1 MKKLI
6 NRAPMYIK
14 FALVLTLP
22 LLSLAW
28 FAVNGIL
35 DRQAALKELRQLQT
49 MTVLAQYA
57 GDWIH
62 EMQRE
67 RGMSSGYLAS
77 EGGAF
82 GQGLSQQ
89 RPATDEAA
97 NAFIQQRENVD
108 GETLSAAAREQLDQL
123 IQQWQRTVELRSDV
137 DQLSVSMD
145 LVLAHYTGINHQLM
159 RLVGSLAQQA
169 SEGEISRQ
177 LAAYFNL
184 LQAKD
189 LAGIERAMLSAAFSA
204 DGMSFD
210 MLNRYL
216 ALLGEEAA
224 FLTGFRAL
232 APANEQRQLDN
243 ALSGP
248 EIERLIERR
257 ELAIQQYNVGGYNVD
272 PNQWFE
278 WQTVKIG
285 RLKALEDSVA
295 EGIIATAANMQR
307 DAQSALWRYVLI
319 SLLAT
324 IVAIVMAILIVR
336 TLTRPLT
343 SALTN
348 ISTRGND
355 LTQRLA
361 VPGSDEL
368 SQLYRAF
375 NHASG
380 DTEALI
386 GEIKLNAQSVKLAS
400 GEIAQGNQD
409 LAQRTE
415 EQSAS
420 LVQTASSLEEITATV
435 RQTAENAHE
444 AQRMTHDVATEA
456 QEASSIA
463 QRAQEA
469 MRHIHESSDQ
479 VTMIIAAI
487 DNIAF
492 QTNLLALNASVEA
505 ARAGE
510 HGRGFAVVASE
521 VRKLA
526 SRSAEEAN
534 QIRKLIDNNIAN
546 INEGESLVT
555 STSSTLT
562 TISERV
568 QKVARLMEEMAS
580 ATNEQSAGVEQINSA
595 MTQLEEV
602 TQQNAALVE
611 EVAAASRSLDEQA
624 EEMSGRISKY
634 KVGSASDSMAVISPT
649 GSQKL
654 RATPAHLSKV
664 F

>member
-1 MKKLI
+1 MKKMI
-6 NRAPMYIK
+6 NRTPMYIK
-14 FALVLTLP
+14 FAMVLTLP
-22 LLSLAW
+22 LLALAW
-28 FAVNGIL
+28 FAFNGVL
-35 DRQAALKELRQLQT
+35 ERQTAVKELGRLQA
-49 MTVLAQYA
+49 MTVLSQNA

-62 EMQRE
+62 QMQLE

-77 EGGAF
+77 EGEAF
-82 GQGLSQQ
+82 GQRLSQQ

-97 NAFIQQRENVD
+97 QAFIQQRESM
-108 GETLSAAAREQLDQL
+108 GSQILSAAARDQLDQL
-123 IQQWQRTVELRSDV
+123 VRQWQQTASLRRDI
-137 DQLSVSMD
+137 DQLSVTVD
-145 LVLAHYTGINHQLM
+145 TVLEHYTGINSQLM
-159 RLVGSLAQQA
+159 NLIGALAQQA

-184 LQAKD
+184 LEAKD
-189 LAGIERAMLSAAFSA
+189 LAGIERAMLSSAFAA

-210 MLNRYL
+210 MLTRYL
-216 ALLGEEAA
+216 SLLGEEAA
-224 FLTGFRAL
+224 FLSGFRAFA
-232 APANEQRQLDN
+232 APEERQRLGS

-248 EIERLIERR
+248 DIDRLIERR
-257 ELAIQQYNVGGYNVD
+257 ELAIQRYDVGGYNVD

-278 WQTVKIG
+278 WQTVKIA

-295 EGIIATAANMQR
+295 ESIITTTTDMRR
-307 DAQSALWRYVLI
+307 DVQQALWNYVII

-324 IVAIVMAILIVR
+324 IIAVGLAILMVR
-336 TLTRPLT
+336 TITRPLT
-343 SALTN
+343 AALNN
-348 ISTRGND
+348 IATRGDD

-361 VPGSDEL
+361 VPGTDEL

-375 NHASG
+375 NDASA
-380 DTEALI
+380 DTEALVS
-386 GEIKLNAQSVKLAS
+386 EIKRNAQSVELAS

-435 RQTAENAHE
+435 RQTADNAHE
-444 AQRMTHDVATEA
+444 AQGMTNDVAAEA
-456 QEASSIA
+456 EQASSIA

-469 MRHIHESSDQ
+469 MQHIHESSDQ
-479 VTMIIAAI
+479 ITAIVAAI

-546 INEGESLVT
+546 INEGERLVT
-555 STSSTLT
+555 STSTTLT
-562 TISERV
+562 TISERI
-568 QKVARLMEEMAS
+568 QKVAQLMEDMAS
-580 ATNEQSAGVEQINSA
+580 ATVEQSAGVEQINRA
-595 MTQLEEV
+595 MSQLEEV

-624 EEMSGRISKY
+624 EEMSGRISHY
-634 KVGSASDSMAVISPT
+634 KVGSSP
-649 GSQKL
+649 
-654 RATPAHLSKV
+654 AANTPMLHTAPHAEA